1 MGRQRMNQNLKSTE
15 IVIESTGEVM
25 KLGQLFKQ
33 QIVAFNNW
41 WIDTYNRL
49 DKESKIIYKHL
60 PIIEIDNLITEKD
73 YRRLKFIACMER
85 EEFEELYDQYL
96 AKIEELSKDIP
107 DQYKAWFYLEKN
119 IKYINTSD
127 CSLTI
132 SPAATLISKKATI
145 QDIKVAINQKIGTL
159 REGTEIKQEDIDQ
172 ELSKLEEDKT
182 YTFKKITANKYQFNY
197 YDIDLNQSLHVGLGD
212 ALFVPKIASF
222 RSAKK
227 QKKRSDTKIPAAHIL
242 LPNANFL
249 IFENE

>member
-15 IVIESTGEVM
+15 IIVESTGEVM
-25 KLGQLFKQ
+25 KLGQLFKR
-33 QIVAFNNW
+33 QIIAFETW
-41 WIDTYNRL
+41 WKETYERL
-49 DKESKIIYKHL
+49 YRENKIIYNHL
-60 PIIEIDNLITEKD
+60 PIIELDNLVQEKN
-73 YRRLKFIACMER
+73 YRRLKFIATMNR
-85 EEFEELYDQYL
+85 DEFEAFYTEYQ
-96 AKIEELSKDIP
+96 AKIEELSKVIP

-182 YTFKKITANKYQFNY
+182 YIFKKMTASKYQLNY
-197 YDIDLNQSLHVGLGD
+197 YDIDQEKSLHTGLGD
-212 ALFVPKIASF
+212 ALFIPPIAILSM
-222 RSAKK
+222 SKK
-227 QKKRSDTKIPAAHIL
+227 QKKRADTKIPVAQIL
-242 LPNANFL
+242 LPNAYFL
-249 IFENE
+249 IYENE